1 MVASAQNVL
10 KSIWTKAEWWLCTS
24 HKLFGIGDIMK
35 DHPSFG
41 DLIEELYSSVSVIK
55 VPKNNARRRR
65 WLRLL
70 RSKNSDVLIPPQ
82 VGETRWNAWRDA
94 ADWYIENWKVWFE
107 FLDAEASLYP
117 FKGLEGAKKPLLQ
130 RVAELTKKRPMGL
143 LVRLCFISDHCAILQ
158 SALNLAQ
165 DYGTACFWYD
175 KLMLLKDE
183 WSTTTESETFSPRIE
198 DPLNKLSGG
207 GSLRSLLLQLLK
219 KMFVA
224 YKDRLKKESRQIEFY
239 RQLRILNPRNLSDMP
254 RAMDQYPL
262 LGLSDVPEIAEQWS
276 LYIRCNAVDI
286 NGPTALQ
293 EWWQSRAPSLFQERV
308 LFLITQPTSGGDV
321 ERFFSQCGTVSKRQ
335 HKLDDN
341 IRRLWFMLQFH
352 GDIEGRLL

>member
-1 MVASAQNVL
+1 MVASAQHVL

-41 DLIEELYSSVSVIK
+41 YLTEELYSSMSVIK
-55 VPKNNARRRR
+55 VLKNNARRRR

-70 RSKNSDVLIPPQ
+70 CSKNSDVLMPP
-82 VGETRWNAWRDA
+82 GEKRWNAWRDA
-94 ADWYIENWKVWFE
+94 AEWYIKNWKVWFE

-117 FKGLEGAKKPLLQ
+117 FKGPEGAKKPLLQ
-130 RVAELTKKRPMGL
+130 RVAKLTKKPPMSL

-158 SALNLAQ
+158 STLNLAQ
-165 DYGTACFWYD
+165 DYGTACFLCG

-198 DPLNKLSGG
+198 DLLNRLSGG

-219 KMFVA
+219 KMLVA
-224 YKDRLKKESRQIEFY
+224 YKNRLKKESRQIEFY
-239 RQLRILNPRNLSDMP
+239 RQLRILNPRNLPDMP

-262 LGLSDVPEIAEQWS
+262 LGLVGPV
-276 LYIRCNAVDI
+276 RCARDCRAMEPI
-286 NGPTALQ
+286 HPLQ
-293 EWWQSRAPSLFQERV
+293 
-308 LFLITQPTSGGDV
+308 
-321 ERFFSQCGTVSKRQ
+321 CC
-335 HKLDDN
+335 
-341 IRRLWFMLQFH
+341 
-352 GDIEGRLL
+352 